1 MAYVTRVVASGLGF
15 LEAPVWT
22 PAQTLLVASASRGL
36 VYEVDVATG
45 EAATA
50 CEPGGG
56 LTGLAYDAAGSLW
69 IAQGGPAFRTSSRIR
84 VRAGLQRARGAS
96 VRQVLTRDHT
106 PNDCLV
112 TPDGRV
118 WFSDPRGNA
127 FADDPE
133 PGRLCSYDPAR
144 DTVEVL
150 AGGLLFPNAIALTPS
165 GDALL
170 VAETAGSRVSRYPVI
185 DGRLGTGEVFARTPG
200 RPDGVAIDGAGD
212 VVVTVVDTG
221 VVLHLDAS
229 GATRGETRLEPD
241 SFPTN
246 ACFGGDGSHIFV
258 TGARGGR
265 IYQLT

>member
-1 MAYVTRVVASGLGF
+1 MVRVTRVVASELGF
-15 LEAPVWT
+15 LEAPIWT
-22 PAQTLLVASASRGL
+22 PDQTLLVASASRGL

-45 EAATA
+45 VATTA

-56 LTGLAYDAAGSLW
+56 VTGLAYDAGGSLW
-69 IAQGGPAFRTSSRIR
+69 IAQGGPAFRTSSRIP
-84 VRAGLQRARGAS
+84 VRAGLQRARGAC
-96 VRQVLTRDHT
+96 VKQALTRDHT

-118 WFSDPRGNA
+118 WFSDPRGDA
-127 FADDPE
+127 FADRE
-133 PGRLCSYDPAR
+133 PGRLCSYDPAH

-170 VAETAGSRVSRYPVI
+170 VVETAGSRVSRYPVV
-185 DGRLGTGEVFARTPG
+185 DGQLGTGDVFVRTPG
-200 RPDGVAIDGAGD
+200 RPDGVAIDRVGN
-212 VVVTVVDTG
+212 VVVTIVDTG

-246 ACFGGDGSHIFV
+246 ACFGGRDGSQLFV

-265 IYQLT
+265 IYELT